1 MEPVNI
7 QVYSIVGNSLCVDA
21 EDRQRVFDQ
30 ISQALKAN
38 LTVVVSFLNVEML
51 TSAFLNTA
59 IGQLYRDFSEE
70 VIKKSLTTK
79 DLSNVDKAL
88 LKRVVKTA
96 KMYYKDPTWM
106 EQTLSEITE
115 IGRASCR
122 ERV

>member
-21 EDRQRVFDQ
+21 EDGQRVFDQ
-30 ISQALKAN
+30 ISQALKAT

-106 EQTLSEITE
+106 EQTLSEITGE
-115 IGRASCR
+115 NSK
-122 ERV
+122 